1 MEAPSPDARPH
12 WSLIPQWQCSEGTV
26 PRKGS
31 SSTAPRTSWN
41 PLPDK
46 GNPKHNQNPLGAN
59 NPQSKNLTSPLLG
72 TVPVRVGLGH
82 CLWPFPEQ
90 EAEGM
95 QAHSSFAAWGLSGGL
110 HRYIPLNLE
119 RWLCLGFCRRNPI
132 KALKVRSSR
141 LRVSPKSN
149 AQSPYKGEEREGPGK
164 REVETGGCLRP
175 RKAGRD
181 RKDPL
186 LEGQSKL
193 GPASTLTLDSGLQT
207 VGE

>member
-1 MEAPSPDARPH
+1 
-12 WSLIPQWQCSEGTV
+12 
-26 PRKGS
+26 
-31 SSTAPRTSWN
+31 
-41 PLPDK
+41 
-46 GNPKHNQNPLGAN
+46 
-59 NPQSKNLTSPLLG
+59 
-72 TVPVRVGLGH
+72 
-82 CLWPFPEQ
+82 
-90 EAEGM
+90 M